1 MSFRKI
7 IVLGAGAV
15 GSSYGAF
22 LSRKNDVTLIGNP
35 NHVQA
40 INSNGLTLSGDVE
53 ETFAV
58 KAQTKTKDVSRGTL
72 LLLTTKTYDLPDATA
87 GIKDLIK
94 KDTVVL
100 ILQNGLENKE
110 SAKGILGNNIQ
121 VIRGLPMIGAEF
133 PEPGKIVFRNGE
145 TVLESTEDVERIA
158 KVFNECGLKTRISK
172 QFREELW
179 EKLVLNCVVNPLT
192 GILRVRNNEIGVKSL
207 MKLRHMIVEECIK
220 VGEAEGIRFKPDLKR
235 FVDKKILSYKNFS
248 SMYQDLM
255 KEKKSEID
263 FLNGKIVELG
273 KKTGVPTPV
282 NEALVCMIKLL
293 EGKQ

>member
-22 LSRKNDVTLIGNP
+22 LSRKNDVTLIANP
-35 NHVQA
+35 DHVQA

-58 KAQTKTKDVSRGTL
+58 KAQTKTEDIPSGTL
-72 LLLTTKTYDLPDATA
+72 LLLTTKMYDLPDATS

-110 SAKGILGNNIQ
+110 LVKGILGNNIQ

-133 PEPGKIVFRNGE
+133 TEPGKIVFRNGE
-145 TVLESTEDVERIA
+145 TVLESTKGVERIA
-158 KVFNECGLKTRISK
+158 KVFNECGLRTRISK

-207 MKLRHMIVEECIK
+207 MKLRHMIMEECIK

-235 FVDKKILSYKNFS
+235 SVDKKILSYKNFS

-273 KKTGVPTPV
+273 KKNGVPTPV